1 MFSWPSLKTC
11 KRHANIQPANI
22 QSPKLGEYRF
32 SNSSNSG
39 GWMLW
44 TLELLHICTVYWAVG
59 IGTCVFYSPWFY
71 KFDVNFIH
79 TMRELRKQKSTIQHL
94 GSWTLD
100 PGPSIQD
107 PEPWIPD
114 PWSILGPGSR
124 ITDPGSRMVDPGS
137 RILGPAWIHHSGSR
151 ILDPGSKVFVL
162 YKLFCVF
169 VYIQK
174 MRMRMVNGDRTI

>member
-1 MFSWPSLKTC
+1 MQTYSLQTYSLQNLASTDFLTHLTRVVEC
-11 KRHANIQPANI
+11 YERWNSYIYVPCIGLLA
-22 QSPKLGEYRF
+22 LGPVF
-32 SNSSNSG
+32 
-39 GWMLW
+39 
-44 TLELLHICTVYWAVG
+44 
-59 IGTCVFYSPWFY
+59 FYSSWFY

-151 ILDPGSKVFVL
+151 ILDPGSKVCVL
-162 YKLFCVF
+162 YELFCVF